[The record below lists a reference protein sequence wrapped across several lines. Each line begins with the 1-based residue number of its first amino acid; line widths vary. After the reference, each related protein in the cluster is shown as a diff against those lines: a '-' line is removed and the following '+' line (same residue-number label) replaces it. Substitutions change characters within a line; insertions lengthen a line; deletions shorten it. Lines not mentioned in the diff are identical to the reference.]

1 MTAEVAEVAEVVI
14 CGAGIAGISAAYHLT
29 VRHGLRN
36 VVMVDDQPP
45 LSVTSD
51 KSTECY
57 RNWWPGPGDTM
68 VRFMNRSIDLLEELA
83 AESGNRFVMNR
94 NGYAYLTAD
103 PARAAELERAARA
116 ISALG
121 GGPLRIH
128 RGGADDPPYP
138 AEPFDQL
145 APTLTGADLVL
156 DRDRI
161 LRRFPFLAPDVLA
174 MLHTRRCGWLS
185 AQQLGMYLLERARE
199 HGLRQI
205 RGRIEEV
212 VVRDRQVEAIRLAPG
227 SDAGTIAT
235 RRFVNAA
242 GPLAPEMARRTGVE
256 LPLFNELHGKVT
268 FDDHLGLLPRDLPL
282 MIWTDPVTL
291 AWSDEEREQLAHDP
305 ELHWLL
311 GTMPAGVHFRPEGG
325 PESRMHLLLWT
336 YHLEP
341 VEPTFPPRFDPFYPE
356 VVLRGLVRMV
366 PALAEYLA
374 RGRMRRPYVDG
385 GYYCKTKENRP
396 LIGPTSIDG
405 NYLLCGLSGYGIMA
419 SQAAAEL
426 LAAHLLGTEL
436 PDYAGEFLL
445 TRYQDPAYLAKVEAM
460 TSGQL

>member
-1 MTAEVAEVAEVVI
+1 MRTADVVI

-29 VRHGLRN
+29 VRHSLAD
-36 VVMVDDQPP
+36 VLMIDDQPP

-68 VRFMNRSIDLLEELA
+68 VRFMNRSIDLLQELS
-83 AESGNRFVMNR
+83 EQSGNRFVMNT

-103 PARAAELERAARA
+103 PQRAGEMERGAKEV
-116 ISALG
+116 SALG
-121 GGPLRIH
+121 AGALRIH
-128 RGGADDPPYP
+128 RGEPDDPPYP
-138 AEPFDQL
+138 EERYDEL
-145 APTLTGADLVL
+145 DPTLAGADLVL

-161 LRRFPFLAPDVLA
+161 LRRFPFLPPDVVA

-185 AQQLGMYLLERARE
+185 AQQLGMYLLEQARE
-199 HGLRQI
+199 RGLRQM
-205 RGRIEEV
+205 RGRVAEV
-212 VVRDRQVEAIRLAPG
+212 IVRDGRVEAVRLDSG
-227 SDAGTIAT
+227 DTIAT

-242 GPLAPEMARRTGVE
+242 GPLAPEIGRLAGVE

-268 FDDHLGLLPRDLPL
+268 FDDYLGILPRDLPL
-282 MIWTDPVTL
+282 MIWTDPVSL
-291 AWSDEEREQLAHDP
+291 VWSEEEREQLRQDP
-305 ELHWLL
+305 ELAWLL
-311 GTMPAGVHFRPEGG
+311 EAMPAGVHFRPEGG
-325 PESRMHLLLWT
+325 AGSRMHLLLWT

-341 VEPTFPPRFDPFYPE
+341 VDPVFPPRFDPFYPE
-356 VVLRGLVRMV
+356 VVLRGLIRMV
-366 PALAEYLA
+366 PALTEYL
-374 RGRMRRPYVDG
+374 GRMRRPYVDG

-396 LIGPTSIDG
+396 LIGPTPVAG

-419 SQAAAEL
+419 CQAAAEL
-426 LAAHLLGTEL
+426 LSAHLLNAEL

-445 TRYQDPAYLAKVEAM
+445 SRYEDPAYLAKMEAM

>member
-1 MTAEVAEVAEVVI
+1 MQTADVVI

-29 VRHGLRN
+29 VCHGLAD
-36 VVMVDDQPP
+36 VLMIDDQPP

-68 VRFMNRSIDLLEELA
+68 VRFMNRSIDLLEELS
-83 AESGNRFVMNR
+83 AESGNRFVMNS

-103 PARAAELERAARA
+103 PARAAEMERAAREIA
-116 ISALG
+116 ALG
-121 GGPLRIH
+121 AGTLRVH
-128 RGGADDPPYP
+128 RGRPEDPPYP
-138 AEPFDQL
+138 EERYDEL
-145 APTLTGADLVL
+145 DRDLGGADLVL

-161 LRRFPFLAPDVLA
+161 LRRFPFLPPDVVA

-185 AQQLGMYLLERARE
+185 AQQLGMYLLEQARE
-199 HGLRQI
+199 RGLRQI
-205 RGRIEEV
+205 RGRVAEV
-212 VVRDRQVEAIRLAPG
+212 IVRGGRVEAVRLDSG
-227 SDAGTIAT
+227 ETIAT

-242 GPLAPEMARRTGVE
+242 GPLAPQVGRLAGVE

-268 FDDHLGLLPRDLPL
+268 FDDYLGLLPRDLPL
-282 MIWTDPVTL
+282 MIWTDPVDL
-291 AWSDEEREQLAHDP
+291 VWSEEEGEQLRQDP
-305 ELHWLL
+305 ELAWLL
-311 GTMPAGVHFRPEGG
+311 ETMPAGVHFRPEGG
-325 PESRMHLLLWT
+325 AGSRMLLLLWT

-341 VEPTFPPRFDPFYPE
+341 VEPVFPPRFDPFYPE

-366 PALAEYLA
+366 PALAEYL
-374 RGRMRRPYVDG
+374 GRMRRPFVDG
-385 GYYCKTKENRP
+385 GYYCKTRENRP
-396 LIGPTSIDG
+396 LIGPTTVEG

-426 LAAHLLGTEL
+426 LAAHLLDTEL

-445 TRYQDPAYLAKVEAM
+445 SRYEDPAYLAKMEAM

>member
-1 MTAEVAEVAEVVI
+1 MPTADVVI
-14 CGAGIAGISAAYHLT
+14 CGAGIAGIAAAYQLT
-29 VRHGLRN
+29 VRHGLSG
-36 VVMVDDQPP
+36 VVMIDDQPP

-103 PARAAELERAARA
+103 PARAAELERGAREV
-116 ISALG
+116 SKLG
-121 GGPLRIH
+121 AGELRIH
-128 RGGADDPPYP
+128 RGRTDDPPYP
-138 AEPFDQL
+138 EEHFDELEPG
-145 APTLTGADLVL
+145 LTGADLVL

-161 LRRFPFLAPDVLA
+161 LRRFPFIAPDVVA

-185 AQQLGMYLLERARE
+185 AQQLGMYLLEQARE

-205 RGRIEEV
+205 HGRVAEI
-212 VVRDRQVEAIRLAPG
+212 VVRGGRVEAVRLTSG
-227 SDAGTIAT
+227 ETIAT

-242 GPLAPEMARRTGVE
+242 GPLAPSLSRLAGVE

-268 FDDHLGLLPRDLPL
+268 FDDYLGILPRDLPL
-282 MIWTDPVTL
+282 MIWTDPVDL
-291 AWSDEEREQLAHDP
+291 SWNEEEREQLTQDP
-305 ELHWLL
+305 ELSWLL
-311 GTMPAGVHFRPEGG
+311 EPMPAGVHFRPEGG
-325 PESRMHLLLWT
+325 MGSRMHLLLWT

-341 VEPTFPPRFDPFYPE
+341 VAPVFPPQFDPFYPE
-356 VVLRGLVRMV
+356 VVLRGLIRMV
-366 PALAEYLA
+366 PALAEYL
-374 RGRMRRPYVDG
+374 GRMRRPYVDG
-385 GYYCKTKENRP
+385 GYYCKTRENRP
-396 LIGPTSIDG
+396 LIGPTPVEG

-419 SQAAAEL
+419 CQAAAEL
-426 LAAHLLGTEL
+426 LGAHLTAADL
-436 PDYAGEFLL
+436 PDYAGELL
-445 TRYQDPAYLAKVEAM
+445 LGRYEDPAYLRKVEAM